1 MNTVPVFIELPSAPM
16 QDIYRTIRQLVGSD
30 LPFFITGE
38 TGVGKEGIARY
49 IHENGPRRDK
59 PFVAI
64 NCGRFTAELLQ
75 SELFGHE
82 KGAFTGANYQRRGA
96 FERTKGGILFL
107 DEIAEMSLE
116 AQTMLL
122 RVLDAKTFTRLGGNE
137 NLTADFHIIAATN
150 KNIGE
155 TVLKGEFRPDLYY
168 RLMDVMLD
176 IPALRERPEDIA
188 PLVEAFIGEFG
199 PEYGKD
205 VRGITPAALTRLEQ
219 AAWPGN
225 IRQLKVAAQTA
236 VALTMT
242 HTLEVKDFPYNFF
255 TLPASAKSDGELTE
269 KKDIPDTQDSISTL
283 ISQLRALPV
292 EAQCQIIQTVSE
304 RLPSFLKKETLSI
317 ENMNLPEILCQIA
330 QTRIEKYPTLVKA
343 AASLGIDTRTLKV
356 YAHRDIDTTD
366 DSVESL
372 DFF

>member
-75 SELFGHE
+75 SEFFGHE
-82 KGAFTGANYQRRGA
+82 KGAFTGANHQRRGA
-96 FERTKGGILFL
+96 FERTKGGTLLL

-122 RVLDAKTFTRLGGNE
+122 RVLDSKTFTRLGGNE
-137 NLTADFHIIAATN
+137 NLTADFHITAATN

-168 RLMDVMLD
+168 RLMGVMLD
-176 IPALRERPEDIA
+176 IPVLSERPEDIA

-225 IRQLKVAAQTA
+225 IRQLKVAVQTA
-236 VALTMT
+236 VALTTT

-255 TLPASAKSDGELTE
+255 TLPAAARVDGELTE
-269 KKDIPDTQDSISTL
+269 KKDTPLTQDSISTL

-292 EAQCQIIQTVSE
+292 ETQCQIIQAVSE

-317 ENMNLPEILCQIA
+317 GDMNLCEILCHVA
-330 QTRIEKYPTLVKA
+330 KVRIEKYPTLVKA
-343 AASLGIDTRTLKV
+343 AASLGIDARTLKV
-356 YAHRDIDTTD
+356 YARGDTDITD

>member
-122 RVLDAKTFTRLGGNE
+122 RVLVV
-137 NLTADFHIIAATN
+137 H
-150 KNIGE
+150 
-155 TVLKGEFRPDLYY
+155 
-168 RLMDVMLD
+168 
-176 IPALRERPEDIA
+176 
-188 PLVEAFIGEFG
+188 
-199 PEYGKD
+199 
-205 VRGITPAALTRLEQ
+205 
-219 AAWPGN
+219 
-225 IRQLKVAAQTA
+225 QL
-236 VALTMT
+236 
-242 HTLEVKDFPYNFF
+242 
-255 TLPASAKSDGELTE
+255 
-269 KKDIPDTQDSISTL
+269 
-283 ISQLRALPV
+283 
-292 EAQCQIIQTVSE
+292 
-304 RLPSFLKKETLSI
+304 
-317 ENMNLPEILCQIA
+317 
-330 QTRIEKYPTLVKA
+330 
-343 AASLGIDTRTLKV
+343 
-356 YAHRDIDTTD
+356 
-366 DSVESL
+366 
-372 DFF
+372 

>member
-1 MNTVPVFIELPSAPM
+1 MNTTPVFIKLPSPPM
-16 QDIYRTIRQLVGSD
+16 QDIYRTICQLIGSD
-30 LPFFITGE
+30 ISFFITGE

-82 KGAFTGANYQRRGA
+82 KGAFTGANHQRRGA

-168 RLMDVMLD
+168 RLMGVMLD
-176 IPALRERPEDIA
+176 IPALWERPEDIA

-205 VRGITPAALTRLEQ
+205 VKGITPAALNRLEQ

-225 IRQLKVAAQTA
+225 IRQLKVAVQTA
-236 VALTMT
+236 VALATT
-242 HTLEVKDFPYNFF
+242 NTLEVKDFPYNFF
-255 TLPASAKSDGELTE
+255 TLSASARVDGELIE
-269 KKDIPDTQDSISTL
+269 KKGTSPTQDSISML

-292 EAQCQIIQTVSE
+292 ETQHQIIQAVSE
-304 RLPSFLKKETLSI
+304 HFPSFLKKEALSI
-317 ENMNLPEILCQIA
+317 GDMKLRDILYHIA
-330 QTRIEKYPTLVKA
+330 KVRIEKYPTLVKA
-343 AASLGIDTRTLKV
+343 AASLGVDTRTLKV
-356 YAHRDIDTTD
+356 YARRGMDTTD

>member
-1 MNTVPVFIELPSAPM
+1 MNKAPVFIELPSAPM
-16 QDIYRTIRQLVGSD
+16 QDMYRTIRQLVGSD
-30 LPFFITGE
+30 LSFFITGE

-49 IHENGPRRDK
+49 IHENGPRRDN

-75 SELFGHE
+75 SELFGHQE
-82 KGAFTGANYQRRGA
+82 GAFTGASHQRQGA
-96 FERTKGGILFL
+96 FERTKGGVLFL

-116 AQTMLL
+116 AQKMLL
-122 RVLDAKTFTRLGGNE
+122 RVLDTRTFTRLGGDE
-137 NLTADFHIIAATN
+137 NLTADFQIIAATN

-155 TVLKGEFRPDLYY
+155 AVLKEEFRADLYY
-168 RLMDVMLD
+168 RLMGVRLD

-188 PLVEAFIGEFG
+188 PLVETFIHEFS

-205 VRGITPAALTRLEQ
+205 VTGITPTALARLEQ
-219 AAWPGN
+219 AAWSGN
-225 IRQLKVAAQTA
+225 IRQLRVTVRTA
-236 VALTMT
+236 IALATTNM
-242 HTLEVKDFPYNFF
+242 LEIKDFPYNFF
-255 TLPASAKSDGELTE
+255 TPSASVVSNGELDP

-292 EAQCQIIQTVSE
+292 ETQCQIIQAVSE
-304 RLPSFLKKETLSI
+304 RLPNFPKKETLSI

-356 YAHRDIDTTD
+356 YAHRGIDTTD
-366 DSVESL
+366 DPVESL